1 MAAVRKIIGLALFL
15 LLGLGR
21 LTSTET
27 VRVAIPPAVCQ
38 LNSVKDFIFASSSD
52 VCSVKGGAQVQNT
65 TGVIEGDEAALQKAL
80 HMVHKN
86 EHDYV
91 ALLFYS
97 SWCPFSGS
105 FRPSFSVLSSI
116 FPSIPHFAIEE
127 SAVRPSILSKYGV
140 HGFPTLIL
148 LNSTMRMRYQGS
160 RTMDSLISF
169 YGDETGIETS
179 EADGV
184 YLDKIGCSGYDKNDK
199 INPETCP
206 FPWARSP
213 ENLFQQETYLA
224 LATIFVLLR
233 FLFFTFPT
241 LRRYAQLAW
250 RRYMINVSLSSL
262 WEHLIVHLNRVK
274 QLFNSLKEP
283 CKNSNLQEGAKN
295 AKAWASKSLATVSFG
310 DSSSSHDPSMS
321 RIH

>member
-1 MAAVRKIIGLALFL
+1 MGAVWRIYYPAGLALFL
-15 LLGLGR
+15 LLGR
-21 LTSTET
+21 LTCAEPP
-27 VRVAIPPAVCQ
+27 RVPSPLVCP
-38 LNSVKDFIFASSSD
+38 LNSVKDFIFASQDD
-52 VCSVKGGAQVQNT
+52 VCSINWDHFSHAI
-65 TGVIEGDEAALQKAL
+65 GVIEGEEVALQKAL

-91 ALLFYS
+91 VLLFYS
-97 SWCPFSGS
+97 SWCPFSGT
-105 FRPSFSVLSSI
+105 FRPSFSILSSI

-160 RTMDSLISF
+160 RTLDSLISF
-169 YGDETGIETS
+169 YGDVTGIKTAS
-179 EADGV
+179 ADGV
-184 YLDKIGCSGYDKNDK
+184 YLGKIGCSGYDDIHKNYQE
-199 INPETCP
+199 NCP

-213 ENLFQQETYLA
+213 ENLLQQETYLA
-224 LATIFVLLR
+224 LATIFVILRLLYCM
-233 FLFFTFPT
+233 FPT

-250 RRYMINVSLSSL
+250 RRCIINMSFSSL
-262 WEHLIVHLNRVK
+262 WEHPVVHLNRMI

-283 CKNSNLQEGAKN
+283 CKKSNLQEGAKN

-310 DSSSSHDPSMS
+310 DASSSHDVQ
-321 RIH
+321 